1 MCSQISAPIFLRVK
15 ISIGFNVCK
24 SEPRLVDIL
33 AYATTIALLCECK
46 KHQRILHSVPLRC
59 FLIYVLVSGAKFG
72 LFLTTDIC
80 TDPAYW
86 YNDESDSYSGSVCKI
101 DRGAYM
107 CISSMA
113 AYFVS
118 VIMAVGFAARPKRDA
133 FSHEDE
139 SLTSW
144 MGTENEQSAKAQM
157 SPERRDSLK
166 HNTAQSQYDW
176 SRSAPSTIP
185 SINNAEVEEDYG
197 MEEHMDVLHE
207 QFDEDDIAPIPEFP
221 PHENRS
227 SRRFDDTSTLTW
239 DPGEY
244 YFLLVLLLVQLSE
257 NCVRPVLVSLFGA
270 PHFHRLLVTNSIP
283 EEMILQNHL

>member
-1 MCSQISAPIFLRVK
+1 
-15 ISIGFNVCK
+15 
-24 SEPRLVDIL
+24 
-33 AYATTIALLCECK
+33 
-46 KHQRILHSVPLRC
+46 
-59 FLIYVLVSGAKFG
+59 
-72 LFLTTDIC
+72 
-80 TDPAYW
+80 
-86 YNDESDSYSGSVCKI
+86 
-101 DRGAYM
+101 M

-144 MGTENEQSAKAQM
+144 MGTENEQSAKAQAQAQA
-157 SPERRDSLK
+157 PAERRD
-166 HNTAQSQYDW
+166 TQSQYDW

-185 SINNAEVEEDYG
+185 SINIAEVEEDYG

-244 YFLLVLLLVQLSE
+244 YFLLVLLLVSYLRI
-257 NCVRPVLVSLFGA
+257 V
-270 PHFHRLLVTNSIP
+270 
-283 EEMILQNHL
+283 